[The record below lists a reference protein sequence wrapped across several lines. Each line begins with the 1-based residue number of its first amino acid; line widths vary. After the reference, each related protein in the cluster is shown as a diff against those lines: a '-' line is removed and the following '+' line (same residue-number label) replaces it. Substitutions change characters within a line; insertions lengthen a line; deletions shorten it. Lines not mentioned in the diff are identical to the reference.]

1 MHHQIDSLAYGNK
14 LRSLPPEHKLGFALS
29 LFILGYLSSFYIQ
42 ILISIWLIF
51 WVVIYAGIPFA
62 VYRQLLMIPFGFWL
76 MSLPALILGVCVST
90 SINDFQGDVIFGLPL
105 GNFFLYL
112 SKQGVAQGL
121 TIFTRSWCL
130 TSCMYFI
137 LLTVP
142 FGEIIAVLQR
152 YKCPTLLTDLL
163 LLMYRFIFIL
173 TATAEELITAQK
185 SRFGYINWRR
195 GMYSLSLA
203 IAQLLTKSL
212 ENYRQISLGLT
223 SRGFNGELRT
233 WHSRRYQRN
242 WRYITEAI
250 AGYSCLLVVVF
261 AQNYDTF

>member
-1 MHHQIDSLAYGNK
+1 MHHQIDTLAYGNK
-14 LRSLPPEHKLGFALS
+14 LRSLFPEHKLGFALS
-29 LFILGYLSSFYIQ
+29 LFILGYLSPIYIQ
-42 ILISIWLIF
+42 ILISIWLIL
-51 WVVIYAGIPFA
+51 WIVIYAGIPFA
-62 VYRQLLMIPFGFWL
+62 IYRQLLAIPFGFWL
-76 MSLPALILGVCVST
+76 MSLPALIIGVSFSVSVH
-90 SINDFQGDVIFGLPL
+90 NFQEDVILGLPL
-105 GNFFLYL
+105 GNFFFYL
-112 SKQGVAQGL
+112 SRQGVAQGL

-142 FGEIIAVLQR
+142 FSEIIAVLQR
-152 YKCPTLLTDLL
+152 YKCPSLLTDLL

-173 TATAEELITAQK
+173 TATASELIDAQK

-203 IAQLLTKSL
+203 IAQLLTRSL

-233 WHSRRYQRN
+233 WHSRRYYTN
-242 WRYITEAI
+242 WRYITEAV
-250 AGYSCLLVVVF
+250 AGYICLLVVVL
-261 AQNYDTF
+261 AQNY

>member
-14 LRSLPPEHKLGFALS
+14 LRSLPPEHKLGFAIL
-29 LFILGYLSSFYIQ
+29 LFILGYISSWYIQ
-42 ILISIWLIF
+42 ILISIWLII
-51 WVVIYAGIPFA
+51 WVVIYGGIPLAF
-62 VYRQLLMIPFGFWL
+62 YCQLLAIPFGFWL
-76 MSLPALILGVCVST
+76 MSLPPLLMGIGAFSSL
-90 SINDFQGDVIFGLPL
+90 NNFQQDIIFGFPL
-105 GNFFLYL
+105 GDFFLYL
-112 SKQGVAQGL
+112 SKQGISQSGM
-121 TIFTRSWCL
+121 IFTRSWCL

-137 LLTVP
+137 LLTIP
-142 FGEIIAVLQR
+142 FGEIITVLQK

-173 TATAEELITAQK
+173 TTTASELITAQK

-233 WHSRRYQRN
+233 WHSRRYRTN
-242 WRYITEAI
+242 WRYLTEAI
-250 AGYSCLLVVVF
+250 AGYSFLLVVVVR
-261 AQNYDTF
+261 QNY